1 MNQWRPPSSLVENIT
16 STTTVETQDK
26 LAWSALQNYDPAI
39 RSPWE
44 GIEPGQTQLV
54 AVVLARWLH
63 WEGRLM
69 LASMGKIFGSEKKR
83 LRWPGGLV
91 EEVVA
96 LAEVPAR
103 PRVRSPDG
111 RREIRSAGGPG
122 PRELPGREEGPAAPC
137 GWCAEYRD
145 FVPCRQQHIL
155 LNCYKKLCEYVACTS
170 SGRSLLSANGASSSV
185 LTSLQE
191 GLMLPCDSPVPDRE
205 LTMLSGRGTTGP
217 PVHTQER
224 TVRGR
229 GSHRVHRRWRRGG
242 RGRGSRGGL
251 GRGGF
256 HHQRRSIISIT
267 PHGNRWRQRGVA
279 TRGTRHQPISR
290 EIRNLAGWGS
300 FHQLELDDKQ
310 EETEVEDNVSVAS
323 NPPPDKRSCRCEGVK
338 ILDSESDFFARGVKE
353 AVDIRAHRPTLN
365 RDGGRHKLSGT
376 YDPLLR
382 SRVSDVTFHE

>member
-1 MNQWRPPSSLVENIT
+1 MTMALTGTDPTSLYVSVCRYILSDSGLEDLYRMLPYLKQALSCCVCENLLQDPYGPQGSPCHHYVCRNCLGGRKVLRP
-16 STTTVETQDK
+16 
-26 LAWSALQNYDPAI
+26 
-39 RSPWE
+39 
-44 GIEPGQTQLV
+44 
-54 AVVLARWLH
+54 
-63 WEGRLM
+63 
-69 LASMGKIFGSEKKR
+69 
-83 LRWPGGLV
+83 
-91 EEVVA
+91 
-96 LAEVPAR
+96 
-103 PRVRSPDG
+103 
-111 RREIRSAGGPG
+111 
-122 PRELPGREEGPAAPC
+122 PC

-191 GLMLPCDSPVPDRE
+191 GLMLPCDSPIPDRE
-205 LTMLSGRGTTGP
+205 VTLLTGRGPTGP
-217 PVHTQER
+217 PVHTQQR
-224 TVRGR
+224 VRGR

-279 TRGTRHQPISR
+279 SRGTRHQVISR

-323 NPPPDKRSCRCEGVK
+323 NPSPPEKRSCRCGTFCEP
-338 ILDSESDFFARGVKE
+338 SELTCHRQRCPCYSNQLSCAGCRCRGCKNPYKE
-353 AVDIRAHRPTLN
+353 D
-365 RDGGRHKLSGT
+365 DGKKEDKAT
-376 YDPLLR
+376 
-382 SRVSDVTFHE
+382 E